1 MVGCGVVQKGQ
12 LKSHLFPSNI
22 LAEAISMTHSDML
35 YWLDISTFYLYEPL
49 LFQIFDPWK
58 FIKAGLCLSSIPFYS
73 QQPRS
78 IKSVSHFLSLHVFL
92 SMQNIGRSIRSRQ
105 LFFWCKFSVK
115 LPWLQRRGNKLNTT
129 LFDRYCL
136 QNCKAITFRKITKSY
151 KVQIT

>member
-35 YWLDISTFYLYEPL
+35 YWLDISTFYCSEPL

-78 IKSVSHFLSLHVFL
+78 IKSISHFLSLHVFL
-92 SMQNIGRSIRSRQ
+92 SMQNIGRSIRSGQ
-105 LFFWCKFSVK
+105 LFFSDVVLVSNYHGCKGETINLIPHCLIDIVYKTVK
-115 LPWLQRRGNKLNTT
+115 PLHLEK
-129 LFDRYCL
+129 L
-136 QNCKAITFRKITKSY
+136 QNHTKY
-151 KVQIT
+151 K

>member
-35 YWLDISTFYLYEPL
+35 YWLDISTFYLSEPL

-78 IKSVSHFLSLHVFL
+78 IKSVSHFLSLHIFL

-105 LFFWCKFSVK
+105 LFFSDVVLVSNYHGCKGETINLIPHCLIDIVYKTVK
-115 LPWLQRRGNKLNTT
+115 PLHLEK
-129 LFDRYCL
+129 L
-136 QNCKAITFRKITKSY
+136 QNHTKY
-151 KVQIT
+151 K

>member
-35 YWLDISTFYLYEPL
+35 YWLDISTFYRSEPL

-92 SMQNIGRSIRSRQ
+92 SMQNIGRSIRSGQ
-105 LFFWCKFSVK
+105 LFFSDVVLVSNYHGCKGETINLIPHCLIDIVYKTVK
-115 LPWLQRRGNKLNTT
+115 PLHLEK
-129 LFDRYCL
+129 L
-136 QNCKAITFRKITKSY
+136 QNHTKY
-151 KVQIT
+151 K